1 MWDIK
6 ATLLRRS
13 IIQQHRT
20 TLRFKTEKK
29 KTPTESRMME
39 RDGWQAKRKKSMM
52 TTVRGGGKHAGGGV
66 RLRPQGR
73 EGGCLLYEQ
82 LVKVLVCGVLP
93 RAASL
98 NVAAA
103 LKLPVIHG
111 PIGPKLILYPHKALM
126 QGKVGANGTLGK
138 QGKGGVGGQR
148 GQPDADAVMDRTEDG
163 HRQDRQDHNEN
174 KPL

>member
-1 MWDIK
+1 MQGGRG
-6 ATLLRRS
+6 AV
-13 IIQQHRT
+13 
-20 TLRFKTEKK
+20 
-29 KTPTESRMME
+29 
-39 RDGWQAKRKKSMM
+39 QAPG
-52 TTVRGGGKHAGGGV
+52 RGGW
-66 RLRPQGR
+66 
-73 EGGCLLYEQ
+73 GGCLLYEQ

-138 QGKGGVGGQR
+138 QGKGGAGGQR

-163 HRQDRQDHNEN
+163 HRRDRQDHNE
-174 KPL
+174 KQAVVGYEASPQKSS

>member
-1 MWDIK
+1 MDGELS
-6 ATLLRRS
+6 A
-13 IIQQHRT
+13 
-20 TLRFKTEKK
+20 KK
-29 KTPTESRMME
+29 HDDNS
-39 RDGWQAKRKKSMM
+39 
-52 TTVRGGGKHAGGGV
+52 AGGRQACRGEGCGSGP
-66 RLRPQGR
+66 RAGEW
-73 EGGCLLYEQ
+73 EGGFLLYEQ
-82 LVKVLVCGVLP
+82 LVKVLICGVLP

-163 HRQDRQDHNEN
+163 HTQTGQTGSQ
-174 KPL
+174 